1 MPTLAVI
8 APDEFGL
15 DQLVIEPGL
24 AVPSAVRF
32 DGEGLPQDVAGL
44 LIYAPDGMR
53 LTSENVSKAVEDA
66 LMADIPILACAAGMN
81 HLNVVLGGEEA
92 KETTTHT
99 LGDNNDSR
107 KRKTVFLALG
117 TKVSS
122 TIGGS
127 GWVGV
132 ECDHE
137 MGVPHARLAP
147 GLMMSAM
154 ADDRVV
160 EAFEMPGHRWVI
172 GVQWDLLGANRLP
185 RGFDA
190 IWLAFLERV
199 TGE

>member
-1 MPTLAVI
+1 MPSFAVI
-8 APDEFGL
+8 APDKFGL
-15 DQLVIEPGL
+15 DQLKVENG
-24 AVPSAVRF
+24 VTESKAVRVA
-32 DGEGLPQDVAGL
+32 GGRLPEDVAGL
-44 LIYAPDGMR
+44 LIYAPDGER
-53 LTSENVSKAVEDA
+53 LRSENVSKAVEDA
-66 LMADIPILACAAGMN
+66 LTAGIPILASADGMH

-92 KETTTHT
+92 KETPTHK
-99 LGDNNDSR
+99 LRNKDGPR
-107 KRKTVFLALG
+107 KRNSVFLSIG

-137 MGVPHARLAP
+137 MGVPQSRLAP

-154 ADDRVV
+154 ADDRIV

-172 GVQWDLLGANRLP
+172 GVQWDLFCANRLP

-190 IWLAFLERV
+190 VWLAFFERV
-199 TGE
+199 TDE